1 MKTSLLSILNLMC
14 LLSWCLAQDSMV
26 QITKEK
32 LQVPEN
38 YVRST
43 GKPDSIFRL
52 TRVPGAEKAP
62 DLIIPFYS
70 TVRSRVA
77 DVRVSQGRMEV
88 AIQDDEFGIDYYD
101 YRRTTGDWVMQDKKR
116 VCALNGHLS
125 GRIAQVDIAEDGV
138 KVSFHSK
145 WVPRQTAS
153 WDSEL
158 FEKPHR
164 NSLEQLK
171 TSRYILGDGNFV
183 LADQG
188 NGSPSQSGDVAPPAA
203 SNTQK
208 EPGLQDGEPSVEHPT
223 GAVDETASNM
233 RTRTPVTKSEVLPSV
248 AKNQELRSSTPWSV
262 IVVLI
267 VAALGLLCLLLK
279 RRS

>member
-1 MKTSLLSILNLMC
+1 MC
-14 LLSWCLAQDSMV
+14 LFSWCLAQDSMV

-32 LQVPEN
+32 LQAPEN
-38 YVRST
+38 YVQTT
-43 GKPDSIFRL
+43 GRPDSIFRVA
-52 TRVPGAEKAP
+52 RVPGAEKAP
-62 DLIIPFYS
+62 DLIIPTYS
-70 TVRSRVA
+70 TMRSRVA

-88 AIQDDEFGIDYYD
+88 AIQLDELGIDYYD
-101 YRRTTGDWVMQDKKR
+101 YRRTTGDWVLQDEKR
-116 VCALNGHLS
+116 VCALNGRLS
-125 GRIAQVDIAEDGV
+125 MVIAQVDIAEDGV

-145 WVPRQTAS
+145 SVPRQTAS

-164 NSLEQLK
+164 NSLGQLK
-171 TSRYILGDGNFV
+171 TSRYILKEGNFV

-203 SNTQK
+203 SNAQK
-208 EPGLQDGEPSVEHPT
+208 EPGLQDGGPSVEHSA
-223 GAVDETASNM
+223 GAVDGKASNM
-233 RTRTPVTKSEVLPSV
+233 RTLTPETKSEVLPSV
-248 AKNQELRSSTPWSV
+248 AKNQELRSSTPWRI

-267 VAALGLLCLLLK
+267 VAAGGLLWLLLN